1 VKYFNTV
8 ICMTELEP
16 EDRSVLDDY
25 LDALVCAETAE
36 TSYIL
41 KSHITPKDFRSS
53 SSTKL
58 YQAAR
63 FA

>member
-1 VKYFNTV
+1 
-8 ICMTELEP
+8 MTELEP